1 MINKEHFYFVIKYLN
16 SVINLLVK
24 ATNKL
29 DGWYF
34 NFIIWLNSESYKD
47 QGLYSFSFF
56 MFLALEQIYHIL
68 FY

>member
-29 DGWYF
+29 DG
-34 NFIIWLNSESYKD
+34 
-47 QGLYSFSFF
+47 
-56 MFLALEQIYHIL
+56 
-68 FY
+68 